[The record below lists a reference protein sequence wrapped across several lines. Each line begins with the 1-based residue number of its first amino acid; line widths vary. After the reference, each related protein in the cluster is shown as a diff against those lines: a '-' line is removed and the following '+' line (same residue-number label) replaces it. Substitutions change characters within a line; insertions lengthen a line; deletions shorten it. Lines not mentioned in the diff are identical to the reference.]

1 MKLLLRES
9 NKVYA
14 WTSHCQG
21 AALAMISIYHVVFLL
36 PLVLWPLMSL
46 GSFNICSLP
55 SCYWLFRSGGR
66 IGSGSTDA
74 TRQLFVSTAS
84 TSRSTSPR
92 PSVRTG
98 CHTSLVAL
106 QLHMSL
112 SPALLLVT
120 LLPTTD
126 LFLQAS
132 GLIWKS
138 FETRRNGNYRERSG
152 PLAIVAIKET
162 GRSSL
167 LLMQRIGN
175 IPMEWNV
182 WGLGIKPS
190 IGAFDA
196 GRRCMV
202 LIDTVDTSITL
213 SSEQ

>member
-1 MKLLLRES
+1 
-9 NKVYA
+9 
-14 WTSHCQG
+14 
-21 AALAMISIYHVVFLL
+21 LL
-36 PLVLWPLMSL
+36 PLVLWPLMWLRSL
-46 GSFNICSLP
+46 SICSLP
-55 SCYWLFRSGGR
+55 SCYWLFRSGGT

-84 TSRSTSPR
+84 TSRSTSPH
-92 PSVRTG
+92 PSARTW